1 MAHIVSA
8 QKVPSSTPA
17 ATAAAASPEFG
28 NAAPANGAVGRHPPP
43 FNLIGA
49 AGASLQAPS

>member
-8 QKVPSSTPA
+8 QKVPSSTA